1 MRARRLSS
9 GAVGAQGGPFVIAAL
24 RWGPRMF
31 AGREARAAA
40 MWVVVVDAWSV
51 VGAGAAASNVVR
63 ARKPLLPC
71 PVPVFCRQTRIQ
83 GARRTPV
90 TLFPRYGARESSKMN
105 EFAR

>member
-1 MRARRLSS
+1 
-9 GAVGAQGGPFVIAAL
+9 
-24 RWGPRMF
+24 MF

-40 MWVVVVDAWSV
+40 MWAVGRCLI
-51 VGAGAAASNVVR
+51 GAGAAASNVVR

-105 EFAR
+105 KFAR